1 MGAKDTFTKYVFGF
15 FESFRP
21 RLTSK
26 FARRADMKIFFLQ
39 KCSWVFKNAEIDADI
54 ESVEIAKDS

>member
-1 MGAKDTFTKYVFGF
+1 
-15 FESFRP
+15 
-21 RLTSK
+21 
-26 FARRADMKIFFLQ
+26 MKNIFQ